1 LPIAASTRI
10 LTIRPIARANS
21 SSPTASRRVAHGRPI
36 QGDFRDPRWE
46 TVADIEAHVGCHIK
60 RWPAGIY
67 TALAVAGEEAG
78 RLRDEAALE
87 QGKP

>member
-1 LPIAASTRI
+1 M
-10 LTIRPIARANS
+10 
-21 SSPTASRRVAHGRPI
+21 AHGRPI

-78 RLRDEAALE
+78 RLRDEAAARTREAIRRLTDTVE
-87 QGKP
+87 SKI